1 MRPPDPSSERISMC
15 YIKYMAGTYSIHSTV
30 HPIVSIK
37 GDTLVTITSSSV
49 VISLLV
55 PGRDGLVGYSVYV
68 SVGLYPRGRDD
79 RVILVPKF
87 VASGNKTQGPYNP
100 SFVFSYHGMINP

>member
-1 MRPPDPSSERISMC
+1 
-15 YIKYMAGTYSIHSTV
+15 MAGTYNIQSTV

-37 GDTLVTITSSSV
+37 GATLVTITSSRGLN
-49 VISLLV
+49 VIVSMYLAVMGALV
-55 PGRDGLVGYSVYV
+55 IVFV

-87 VASGNKTQGPYNP
+87 VASGNKTQGP
-100 SFVFSYHGMINP
+100 